1 MFCFQKVTVQ
11 SFPHQIVGTK
21 PDRAVSCL
29 DQCSS
34 TYLHFLLE
42 AGAQKR
48 REQNRG
54 WQLSSSSLLPA
65 RLHGLRTAREIHVT
79 TFVFFFHAL
88 IAMFRPN
95 KGA

>member
-1 MFCFQKVTVQ
+1 MSCFQKVTVQ

-65 RLHGLRTAREIHVT
+65 RLHGLRTAREIQNVAT
-79 TFVFFFHAL
+79 LQPLSSSF
-88 IAMFRPN
+88 MP
-95 KGA
+95 